1 MNNIGFGIFCFGEEY
16 YYKGTVEK
24 INKILENG
32 FHCYILTENPEFFQ
46 KKYTPSFVHTI
57 LYDRSFK
64 SYSDKMILPRHVLKN
79 HDISIMID
87 ADTHITDYTFLKEL
101 KNYNFKKGI
110 SYIDTL
116 ENHKSGKAWVKD
128 LLVINGQEWNA
139 YHTYAS
145 RLYPNYL
152 QFQTLWEYFLV
163 INKDGFNQTS
173 FYNHYEKLQL
183 AKEFCDLPMNKEING
198 AGEGISV
205 QIASKLS
212 ETSIERDFDLYNLLK
227 DKMISV
233 SRRHTRREFWPD
245 WMK

>member
-1 MNNIGFGIFCFGEEY
+1 
-16 YYKGTVEK
+16 
-24 INKILENG
+24 
-32 FHCYILTENPEFFQ
+32 
-46 KKYTPSFVHTI
+46 
-57 LYDRSFK
+57 
-64 SYSDKMILPRHVLKN
+64 
-79 HDISIMID
+79 
-87 ADTHITDYTFLKEL
+87 
-101 KNYNFKKGI
+101 
-110 SYIDTL
+110 
-116 ENHKSGKAWVKD
+116 
-128 LLVINGQEWNA
+128 
-139 YHTYAS
+139 
-145 RLYPNYL
+145 
-152 QFQTLWEYFLV
+152 V